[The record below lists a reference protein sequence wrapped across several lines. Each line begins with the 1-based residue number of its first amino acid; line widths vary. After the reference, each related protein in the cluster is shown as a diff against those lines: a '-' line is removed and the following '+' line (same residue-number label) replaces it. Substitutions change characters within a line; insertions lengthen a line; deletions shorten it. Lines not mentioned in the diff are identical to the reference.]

1 MKKTVNEAY
10 PRKSFTPKNNGGIS
24 TRYIKTYAK
33 RLTTASDAAQPND
46 AAADPS
52 SPAVKPKEVI
62 QITLKNIG
70 ADDAQ
75 QIKDTLIPNAKI
87 FMSDARSKTGA
98 TLKVPTITF
107 TIPDAKFA
115 KWIKSMFPKIETI
128 LSASNS
134 SKYPSLDNLQNEIL
148 EAVHSA
154 PSEES
159 IHMTDQSLKE
169 LEEAIY
175 DAIKNNKWDEAVELY
190 KKTITLV
197 YRQYGV
203 QLSPNNVKAIY
214 LQAEKAGIKPTDK
227 GAATNSYWDDGT
239 EKFWPTFVRS
249 PQAWRSE
256 FGRSIKDEPKM
267 KYVIVSGYRKVAGQD
282 TINKRLQSQGRNSLS
297 DLSPQEREAIKN
309 GGLSGNIIRGYAY
322 DVSDTEGPGDF
333 FFNRGLLNNLEGT
346 LTDAAKLDNEEWIKK
361 IKDAMAKNPDANV
374 SDDDKKRV
382 LISTEEGRAQI
393 FLDAM
398 QKLCTTPKYEGGWD
412 NLGVTIDNSD
422 DKVIAFLKTV
432 ESVARKKIELS
443 GWKNKTNID
452 KIAQMVTS
460 SVSLS
465 TVGRDKVKALGYDF
479 RNTNIFNTFEECKS
493 SVLAV
498 SDSIISALH
507 RTISNDDKKNAMDA
521 INENGLHR
529 FFNLMERMNNRY
541 NENYNYELSEGIIN
555 RPSDDEIMSFL
566 GELGLNIEADSAEAN
581 ALM

>member
-10 PRKSFTPKNNGGIS
+10 PKRSFTPKNNGGKS
-24 TRYIKTYAK
+24 KRYIKAYVK
-33 RLTTASDAAQPND
+33 RLTSSSDATQPSD

-52 SPAVKPKEVI
+52 APAVKPKEVI

-70 ADDAQ
+70 SDDAQ
-75 QIKDTLIPNAKI
+75 QIKDTLIPNAKV
-87 FMSDARSKTGA
+87 FMSDAKSKTGA
-98 TLKVPTITF
+98 SFKVPTMTF

-115 KWIKSMFPKIETI
+115 KWIKTMFPKIETI

-134 SKYPSLDNLQNEIL
+134 SDYPSLDTLQNDIL
-148 EAVHSA
+148 EAAHSA

-159 IHMTDQSLKE
+159 IQMSEQSLKE

-175 DAIKNNKWDEAVELY
+175 DAIKNNRWDEAVELY

-197 YRQYGV
+197 HRTYGV
-203 QLSPNNVKAIY
+203 QLSPNNVKTIY

-227 GAATNSYWDDGT
+227 GAATDSYWDDGT

-249 PQAWRSE
+249 AQAWRKE
-256 FGRSIKDEPKM
+256 FGRTIKDEPKM
-267 KYVIVSGYRKVAGQD
+267 KYVIVSGYRKAAGQD
-282 TINKRLQSQGRNSLS
+282 TINNRLKSQGRDSLS

-309 GGLSGNIIRGYAY
+309 GGLNGSIIKGYAY

-333 FFNRGLLNNLEGT
+333 FFNRGLLNNLEGI
-346 LTDAAKLDNEEWIKK
+346 LTDTAKLDNEEWIQK
-361 IKDAMAKNPDANV
+361 IKDTMANNPDTNV

-393 FLDAM
+393 FLDAI
-398 QKLCTTPKYEGGWD
+398 QQLCAASKYDGGWG

-443 GWKNKTNID
+443 GWKNKTNVD
-452 KIAQMVTS
+452 KIAQMVTA

-465 TVGRDKVKALGYDF
+465 TIGKDKVKTLGYDF

-507 RTISNDDKKNAMDA
+507 RAVNDDEKQNAMA
-521 INENGLHR
+521 AVNENRLHR

-541 NENYNYELSEGIIN
+541 NENYKYELSEGIIN
-555 RPSDDEIMSFL
+555 RPSDDVIMSFL
-566 GELGLNIEADSAEAN
+566 GELGLNIEDDSVETN
-581 ALM
+581 ELM

>member
-1 MKKTVNEAY
+1 
-10 PRKSFTPKNNGGIS
+10 
-24 TRYIKTYAK
+24 
-33 RLTTASDAAQPND
+33 
-46 AAADPS
+46 
-52 SPAVKPKEVI
+52 
-62 QITLKNIG
+62 
-70 ADDAQ
+70 
-75 QIKDTLIPNAKI
+75 
-87 FMSDARSKTGA
+87 MSEARSKTGA
-98 TLKVPTITF
+98 PLKVPTITF

-115 KWIKSMFPKIETI
+115 KWIKSMYPKIETI

-134 SKYPSLDNLQNEIL
+134 SRYPGLSTLESDIL
-148 EAVHSA
+148 ESVHSA
-154 PSEES
+154 PNEES

-197 YRQYGV
+197 HRQYGV

-227 GAATNSYWDDGT
+227 GAATNSYWEDGT

-249 PQAWRSE
+249 PQAWKSE

-267 KYVIVSGYRKVAGQD
+267 KYVIISGYRKMAGQD
-282 TINKRLQSQGRNSLS
+282 TINKRLKSQGRNSLS

-309 GGLSGNIIRGYAY
+309 GGLNGTVIRGYGY
-322 DVSDTEGPGDF
+322 DISDTEGPGDF
-333 FFNRGLLNNLEGT
+333 FLKRGLINNLDGV
-346 LTDAAKLDNEEWIKK
+346 LNDAAKLDNEEWIKK
-361 IKDAMAKNPDANV
+361 IKESMANNPDANV
-374 SDDDKKRV
+374 SDNDRRRV

-393 FLDAM
+393 FLDAI
-398 QKLCTTPKYEGGWD
+398 QELCTTPKYEGGWE

-422 DKVIAFLKTV
+422 DKVIAFLKTL

-452 KIAQMVTS
+452 KIAQMVVS

-507 RTISNDDKKNAMDA
+507 RTISKDDKENAMDA
-521 INENGLHR
+521 INENRLHK
-529 FFNLMERMNNRY
+529 FFNLMERMSNRY

-566 GELGLNIEADSAEAN
+566 RELGLNIEDDSAETN
-581 ALM
+581 ELM

>member
-1 MKKTVNEAY
+1 MKKIVNEAY
-10 PRKSFTPKNNGGIS
+10 PRKSFTPKNNGEIS

-33 RLTTASDAAQPND
+33 RLTSTSNAAQPSDAAV
-46 AAADPS
+46 DPS
-52 SPAVKPKEVI
+52 APAAKPKEII
-62 QITLKNIG
+62 QVTLKNIG

-87 FMSDARSKTGA
+87 FMSDVRTKTGA

-134 SKYPSLDNLQNEIL
+134 SRYPGLSTLQSDIL
-148 EAVHSA
+148 ESVHSA
-154 PSEES
+154 PNEEA

-197 YRQYGV
+197 HRQYGV

-227 GAATNSYWDDGT
+227 GAATNSYWEDGT

-249 PQAWRSE
+249 PQAWKSE

-267 KYVIVSGYRKVAGQD
+267 KYVIISGYRKMAGQD
-282 TINKRLQSQGRNSLS
+282 TINKRLKSQGRNSLS

-309 GGLSGNIIRGYAY
+309 GGLNGTVIRGYGY
-322 DVSDTEGPGDF
+322 DISDTEGPGDF
-333 FFNRGLLNNLEGT
+333 FLKRGLINNLDGV
-346 LTDAAKLDNEEWIKK
+346 LNDAAKLDNEEWIKK
-361 IKDAMAKNPDANV
+361 IKESMANNPDANV
-374 SDDDKKRV
+374 SDNDRRRV

-398 QKLCTTPKYEGGWD
+398 QELCTTPKYEGGWE

-422 DKVIAFLKTV
+422 DKVIAFLKTL

-452 KIAQMVTS
+452 KIAQMVVS

-507 RTISNDDKKNAMDA
+507 RTISKDDKENAMDA
-521 INENGLHR
+521 INENRLHK

-555 RPSDDEIMSFL
+555 RASDDEIMSFL
-566 GELGLNIEADSAEAN
+566 RELGLNIEDDSAETN
-581 ALM
+581 ELM

>member
-10 PRKSFTPKNNGGIS
+10 PKRNFTPKNNGGKS
-24 TRYIKTYAK
+24 KRYIKAYVK
-33 RLTTASDAAQPND
+33 RLTSASDAAQPSD

-52 SPAVKPKEVI
+52 APAVKPKEVI

-70 ADDAQ
+70 SDDAQ
-75 QIKDTLIPNAKI
+75 QIKDTLIPNAKV
-87 FMSDARSKTGA
+87 FMSETKSKTG
-98 TLKVPTITF
+98 TSFKVPTMSF

-115 KWIKSMFPKIETI
+115 KWIKSMLPKIETI
-128 LSASNS
+128 LSASNNS
-134 SKYPSLDNLQNEIL
+134 EYPSLDTLQNDIL

-159 IHMTDQSLKE
+159 IQMAEQSLKE

-175 DAIKNNKWDEAVELY
+175 DAIKNNRWDEAVELY

-197 YRQYGV
+197 HRTYGV
-203 QLSPNNVKAIY
+203 QLSPNNVKTIY

-227 GAATNSYWDDGT
+227 GAATDSYWDDGT

-249 PQAWRSE
+249 AQAWRKE
-256 FGRSIKDEPKM
+256 FGRTIKDEPKM
-267 KYVIVSGYRKVAGQD
+267 KYVIVSGFRKAAGQD
-282 TINKRLQSQGRNSLS
+282 TINNRLKSQGRDSLS

-309 GGLSGNIIRGYAY
+309 GGLNGSVIKGYAY

-333 FFNRGLLNNLEGT
+333 FFNRGLLNNLEGE
-346 LTDAAKLDNEEWIKK
+346 LTDSAKLDNEEWIQK
-361 IKDAMAKNPDANV
+361 IKDAMSNNPDTNI

-393 FLDAM
+393 FLNAI
-398 QKLCTTPKYEGGWD
+398 QKLCTTSKYDGGWGD
-412 NLGVTIDNSD
+412 LDVTIDNSD
-422 DKVIAFLKTV
+422 DKVIAFLRTV
-432 ESVARKKIELS
+432 ESVARKKIESS
-443 GWKNKTNID
+443 GWKNKTNVD
-452 KIAQMVTS
+452 KIAQMVTA

-465 TVGRDKVKALGYDF
+465 TIGKDKVKTLGYDF

-507 RTISNDDKKNAMDA
+507 RAVNDDDKQNAMAA
-521 INENGLHR
+521 INENRLHR

-541 NENYNYELSEGIIN
+541 NENYKYELSEGIIN
-555 RPSDDEIMSFL
+555 RPSDDVIMSFL
-566 GELGLNIEADSAEAN
+566 GELGLNIEDDSVETN
-581 ALM
+581 ELM

>member
-10 PRKSFTPKNNGGIS
+10 PRRSFTPRNTGKIS

-33 RLTTASDAAQPND
+33 RLKSASDPAQPTD

-52 SPAVKPKEVI
+52 APAVKPKGVI
-62 QITLKNIG
+62 QITLKNLG

-87 FMSDARSKTGA
+87 FMSDVRDKTGA
-98 TLKVPTITF
+98 TFNVPTITF
-107 TIPDAKFA
+107 TIPDVKFV
-115 KWIKSMFPKIETI
+115 KWVKSMYPKIETI

-134 SKYPSLDNLQNEIL
+134 SKYPKLDDLQDDIL

-154 PSEES
+154 PNEEA
-159 IHMTDQSLKE
+159 IHLTDQSLKE

-256 FGRSIKDEPKM
+256 FGRSIKEEPKM
-267 KYVIVSGYRKVAGQD
+267 KYVIVSGYRKIAGQD
-282 TINKRLQSQGRNSLS
+282 TINKRLKSQGRNSLS

-309 GGLSGNIIRGYAY
+309 GGLNGTIIRGYGY
-322 DVSDTEGPGDF
+322 DISDTEGPGDF
-333 FFNRGLLNNLEGT
+333 FLKRGLINNLEGV
-346 LTDAAKLDNEEWIKK
+346 LNDAAKLDNEEWIKK
-361 IKDAMAKNPDANV
+361 IKEAMANNPDANV
-374 SDDDKKRV
+374 SDDDRRRV

-393 FLDAM
+393 FLDAI
-398 QKLCTTPKYEGGWD
+398 QELCTTPKYEGGWD

-422 DKVIAFLKTV
+422 DKVIAFLKTL

-452 KIAQMVTS
+452 KIAQMVVS

-479 RNTNIFNTFEECKS
+479 RNTNIFNNFEECKS

-498 SDSIISALH
+498 SDSILSALH
-507 RTISNDDKKNAMDA
+507 RTINKDDKENAMDA
-521 INENGLHR
+521 INENRLHK

-566 GELGLNIEADSAEAN
+566 KELGLNIEDDSVETN
-581 ALM
+581 ELM

>member
-1 MKKTVNEAY
+1 MKKTINEAY
-10 PRKSFTPKNNGGIS
+10 PKRSFTPKNKGDKS
-24 TRYIKTYAK
+24 TRYIKIDVK
-33 RLTTASDAAQPND
+33 RLKSASDAAQPSD

-52 SPAVKPKEVI
+52 APVAKPKEVL
-62 QITLKNIG
+62 QITLKNVDY
-70 ADDAQ
+70 DDAQ
-75 QIKDTLIPNAKI
+75 KIKDTLIPNAKL
-87 FMSDARSKTGA
+87 FMSDGKSKTGA
-98 TLKVPTITF
+98 PLKIPTIRF

-115 KWIKSMFPKIETI
+115 KWLKSMLPKIETI

-134 SKYPSLDNLQNEIL
+134 STYPGLDNLHNDIL
-148 EAVHSA
+148 ESAHSA

-159 IHMTDQSLKE
+159 IQMSEQSLKE

-197 YRQYGV
+197 HRTYGV
-203 QLSPNNVKAIY
+203 QLSPNNVKTIY
-214 LQAEKAGIKPTDK
+214 LQAEKAGISPTDK

-249 PQAWRSE
+249 PQAWRKE

-267 KYVIVSGYRKVAGQD
+267 KYVIVSGYRKPAGQE
-282 TINKRLQSQGRNSLS
+282 TINNRLKSQGRNSLA

-309 GGLSGNIIRGYAY
+309 GGLSGSIIKGYAY

-333 FFNRGLLNNLEGT
+333 FFNRGLLNNLEGI
-346 LTDAAKLDNEEWIKK
+346 LTDTAKLDNEEWIQK
-361 IKDAMAKNPDANV
+361 IKDAMTNNPDANV
-374 SDDDKKRV
+374 SDDDRKRV

-393 FLDAM
+393 FLDAI
-398 QKLCTTPKYEGGWD
+398 QKLCATSKFKGGWD

-443 GWKNKTNID
+443 GWKNKTNVD
-452 KIAQMVTS
+452 KIAQMVTA

-465 TVGRDKVKALGYDF
+465 TVGKDKVKTLGYDF

-493 SVLAV
+493 SVLTV

-507 RTISNDDKKNAMDA
+507 RTATEDDKQNAMA
-521 INENGLHR
+521 AVNENRLHK

-541 NENYNYELSEGIIN
+541 NENYKYELSEGIIN
-555 RPSDDEIMSFL
+555 RPSDDAIMSFL
-566 GELGLNIEADSAEAN
+566 GELGLNIEDDSVETN
-581 ALM
+581 ELM

>member
-1 MKKTVNEAY
+1 MKKIVNEAY
-10 PRKSFTPKNNGGIS
+10 PRKSFTPRNNGEIS

-33 RLTTASDAAQPND
+33 RLTSTSNAAQPSDAAV
-46 AAADPS
+46 DPS
-52 SPAVKPKEVI
+52 APAAKPKEII
-62 QITLKNIG
+62 QVTLKNIG

-87 FMSDARSKTGA
+87 FMSDVRTNTGTA
-98 TLKVPTITF
+98 LKVPTITF

-134 SKYPSLDNLQNEIL
+134 SRYPGLSTLQSDIL
-148 EAVHSA
+148 ESVHSA
-154 PSEES
+154 PNEES

-197 YRQYGV
+197 HRQYGV

-227 GAATNSYWDDGT
+227 GAETNSYWEDGT

-249 PQAWRSE
+249 PQAWKSE

-267 KYVIVSGYRKVAGQD
+267 KYVIISGYRKIAGQD
-282 TINKRLQSQGRNSLS
+282 TINKRLKSQGRNSLS

-309 GGLSGNIIRGYAY
+309 GGLNGTIIRGYGY
-322 DVSDTEGPGDF
+322 DISDTEGPGDF
-333 FFNRGLLNNLEGT
+333 FLKRGLINNLKGV
-346 LTDAAKLDNEEWIKK
+346 LNDAAKLDNEEWIKK
-361 IKDAMAKNPDANV
+361 IKEAMANNPDANV
-374 SDDDKKRV
+374 SDDDRRRV

-393 FLDAM
+393 FLDAI

-432 ESVARKKIELS
+432 ESVARKKIELI

-460 SVSLS
+460 SVSLG
-465 TVGRDKVKALGYDF
+465 TVGRDKVKSLGYDF

-498 SDSIISALH
+498 TDSIISALH
-507 RTISNDDKKNAMDA
+507 RTVSNEDKKNAMDA
-521 INENGLHR
+521 INENRLHK

-541 NENYNYELSEGIIN
+541 NENYKYELSEGIIN

-566 GELGLNIEADSAEAN
+566 GELGLNIKDDSAEAN
-581 ALM
+581 ELM